1 MPVVQRPTLRD
12 VIRAREVIGHHLVP
26 TPLYHYP
33 SLDGLLGCTTYVK
46 HENHQPIG
54 SFKVRGGINLIASMS
69 EAERQRGV
77 ITASTGNHGQSI
89 AYAARLF
96 EVEAR
101 VVVPEGANPGK
112 VEAIRNFGAEV
123 IFHGRDFDDAR
134 FYTEQQAEEHNYRY
148 IHSANEPLLIAGVG
162 TYAVEILEVQPKI
175 ETIIVPV
182 GGGSGASG
190 VAIVAKA
197 SDERI
202 EVIGVQSE
210 KAPAAYLSWKQDR
223 PVEAE
228 METFAEGLATR
239 VSFELTQTILRDLL
253 DDFILVSDHDLKRAI
268 VQLLDKTHNLAEGAG
283 AASLAAALKLSAR
296 LAGRKVALILSGGNL
311 SVEKLR
317 DAIASDRR

>member
-1 MPVVQRPTLRD
+1 M
-12 VIRAREVIGHHLVP
+12 
-26 TPLYHYP
+26 
-33 SLDGLLGCTTYVK
+33 GCTTYVK

-54 SFKVRGGINLIASMS
+54 SFKVRGGINLIASLN
-69 EAERQRGV
+69 EKERQRGV

-112 VEAIRNFGAEV
+112 VEAIRNFGGEV

-134 FYTEQQAEEHNYRY
+134 LYTEQQAEEHGYRY

-162 TYAVEILEVQPKI
+162 TYAVEILEVQPEI

-197 SDERI
+197 HDEMI

-210 KAPAAYLSWKQDR
+210 KAPAACLAWKQGR

-228 METFAEGLATR
+228 TGTFAEGIATR
-239 VSFELTQTILRDLL
+239 FSFELTQAILQDLL
-253 DDFILVSDHDLKRAI
+253 DDFILVSDHDLKGAI
-268 VQLLDKTHNLAEGAG
+268 VQLLKKTHNLAEGAG
-283 AASLAAALKLSAR
+283 AASLAAALKLSDR

-311 SVEKLR
+311 SLEKLR
-317 DAIASDRR
+317 DAIASDRK

>member
-1 MPVVQRPTLRD
+1 M
-12 VIRAREVIGHHLVP
+12 
-26 TPLYHYP
+26 
-33 SLDGLLGCTTYVK
+33 
-46 HENHQPIG
+46 
-54 SFKVRGGINLIASMS
+54 
-69 EAERQRGV
+69 
-77 ITASTGNHGQSI
+77 
-89 AYAARLF
+89 
-96 EVEAR
+96 
-101 VVVPEGANPGK
+101 
-112 VEAIRNFGAEV
+112 
-123 IFHGRDFDDAR
+123 
-134 FYTEQQAEEHNYRY
+134 
-148 IHSANEPLLIAGVG
+148 
-162 TYAVEILEVQPKI
+162 
-175 ETIIVPV
+175 
-182 GGGSGASG
+182 
-190 VAIVAKA
+190 AKA

>member
-1 MPVVQRPTLRD
+1 MVQRPTFQD
-12 VIRAREVIGHHLVP
+12 VIRAREVISHHLVP
-26 TPLYHYP
+26 TPLCHYP

-54 SFKVRGGINLIASMS
+54 SFKVRGGINLIASLS

-96 EVEAR
+96 EVKAR

-112 VEAIRNFGAEV
+112 VEAIQNFGAEV

-134 FYTEQQAEEHNYRY
+134 LYTEQQAEEYGYRY

-190 VAIVAKA
+190 VAIVTKA
-197 SDERI
+197 SDQGI

-210 KAPAAYLSWKQDR
+210 KAPAAYLAWKQDR

-228 METFAEGLATR
+228 METFAEGIATR
-239 VSFELTQTILRDLL
+239 YSFELTQSILQDLL

-268 VQLLDKTHNLAEGAG
+268 VQLLEKTHNLAEGAG
-283 AASLAAALKLSAR
+283 AASLAAALKLSDR

-311 SVEKLR
+311 SLEKLR
-317 DAIASDRR
+317 DAIASDRE

>member
-1 MPVVQRPTLRD
+1 
-12 VIRAREVIGHHLVP
+12 
-26 TPLYHYP
+26 
-33 SLDGLLGCTTYVK
+33 LGCTTYVK

-54 SFKVRGGINLIASMS
+54 SFKVRGGINLMASLS

-112 VEAIRNFGAEV
+112 VEAIQHFGAEV

-134 FYTEQQAEEHNYRY
+134 LYTEQQAEEHGYRY

-190 VAIVAKA
+190 VAIVTKA
-197 SDERI
+197 SDEGI

-210 KAPAAYLSWKQDR
+210 KAPAAYLAWKQDR

-228 METFAEGLATR
+228 METFAEGIATR
-239 VSFELTQTILRDLL
+239 YSFELTQSILQDLL

-268 VQLLDKTHNLAEGAG
+268 VQLLEKTHNLAEGAG
-283 AASLAAALKLSAR
+283 AASLAAALKLSDR

-311 SVEKLR
+311 SLEKLR
-317 DAIASDRR
+317 DAIASDRKK

>member
-1 MPVVQRPTLRD
+1 MVQRPTFQD

-26 TPLYHYP
+26 TPLCHYP

-54 SFKVRGGINLIASMS
+54 SFKVRGGINLMASLS

-112 VEAIRNFGAEV
+112 VEAIQHFGAEV

-134 FYTEQQAEEHNYRY
+134 LYTEQQAEEHGYRY

-190 VAIVAKA
+190 VAIVTKA
-197 SDERI
+197 SDEGI

-210 KAPAAYLSWKQDR
+210 KAPAAYLAWKQDR

-228 METFAEGLATR
+228 METFAEGIATR
-239 VSFELTQTILRDLL
+239 YSFELTQSILQDLL

-268 VQLLDKTHNLAEGAG
+268 VQLLEKTHNLAEGAG
-283 AASLAAALKLSAR
+283 AASLAAALKLSDR

-311 SVEKLR
+311 SLEKLR
-317 DAIASDRR
+317 DAIASDRKE